1 MDTALTRNI
10 SKDAKR
16 ADALARKIAGSVHL
30 PGEAAYE
37 EACRIWNAMI
47 ERRPQLVVRPGEN
60 ADIAQAIAFARANRL
75 PLSVRGGGHNVAGA
89 ALSDGGVTIDM
100 STRRGVVVDPA
111 AMTVR
116 VESGATW
123 KDVDAAT
130 QPHGLVVPSG
140 IISATGVAGLTLGAG
155 FGWTSRKF
163 GFTADNLLSA
173 EVVTSDGKTRR
184 ASADENADLF
194 WALRGGGGNFGVV
207 TSFEFRAHRHGPQA
221 LCGMVVHPF
230 SRANEVMQ
238 VYRDVTA
245 KAPDELTC
253 LLVLRKAPP
262 APFIPQEFHG
272 KLIAAIAAHWTGDPA
287 EGTEA
292 MQPLKAFGP
301 PVADM
306 IAPKEFIAFQTFL
319 DGGQP
324 FGRRYYWKSDEA
336 GEVSDGLMATLA
348 ECESRI
354 ASPHSAILV
363 MHMGGA
369 PSRVAPEATAVGIRK
384 ARYAVVVQG
393 AWEDPAEDK
402 AHIGWAR
409 DSFNALKPF
418 SSGAA
423 YVNFLTAEEG
433 ETRLHAAYGNAL
445 YERLRRTK
453 TTYDPDNLFRGNLNI
468 PPMASVA

>member
-1 MDTALTRNI
+1 MNATQTAMKNAG
-10 SKDAKR
+10 SAE
-16 ADALARKIAGSVHL
+16 ALARRIDGSVHL
-30 PGEAAYE
+30 PGETAYD

-47 ERRPQLVVRPGEN
+47 ERRPALVVRPSTG
-60 ADIAQAIAFARANRL
+60 ADVAEAIAFARANNL

-100 STRRGVVVDPA
+100 STRRGVTVDPA
-111 AMTVR
+111 AMIVR

-155 FGWTSRKF
+155 FGWTSRKL
-163 GFTADNLLSA
+163 GFTADNLLAA
-173 EVVTSDGKTRR
+173 ELVTSDGKARR
-184 ASADENADLF
+184 ASATENPDLF

-230 SRANEVMQ
+230 ARAGEVMRLF
-238 VYRDVTA
+238 RDVTA
-245 KAPDELTC
+245 TAPDELTC

-262 APFIPQEFHG
+262 APFIPKELHG
-272 KLIAAIAAHWTGDPA
+272 TPIAAIAAHWTGDPA
-287 EGTEA
+287 EGAAA
-292 MQPLKAFGP
+292 MEPLKAFGP
-301 PVADM
+301 PVADT

-336 GEVSDGLMATLA
+336 GEVSDGLMGALS
-348 ECESRI
+348 ESAGRI
-354 ASPHSAILV
+354 ASPFSAILT

-369 PSRVAPEATAVGIRK
+369 PARVAREATAVGIRA

-393 AWEDPAEDK
+393 AWEDPAED
-402 AHIGWAR
+402 ALHIGWAR
-409 DSFNALKPF
+409 DSVSAVKPF
-418 SSGAA
+418 SSGTA
-423 YVNFLTAEEG
+423 YVNFLTAEQG
-433 ETRLHAAYGNAL
+433 EPQLRAAYGEAL
-445 YERLRRTK
+445 YDRLRRIK
-453 TTYDPDNLFRGNLNI
+453 TAYDPENLFRGNLNI
-468 PPMASVA
+468 PPMPAAA

>member
-1 MDTALTRNI
+1 MDAILPRSSDVDGKLAGAL
-10 SKDAKR
+10 S
-16 ADALARKIAGSVHL
+16 RKMAGSVHL
-30 PGEAAYE
+30 PGEAAYD

-47 ERRPQLVVRPGEN
+47 ERRPRLVVRPKANG
-60 ADIAQAIAFARANRL
+60 DIAAAIAFAKSNQM

-100 STRRGVVVDPA
+100 SQRRGVAVDPM

-163 GFTADNLLSA
+163 GFTADNLISA
-173 EVVTSDGKTRR
+173 EVVTADGKTRR
-184 ASADENADLF
+184 AGAEENADLF
-194 WALRGGGGNFGVV
+194 WALRGGGGNFAVV

-230 SRANEVMQ
+230 SRAGAVMQ
-238 VYRDVTA
+238 LYRDVTA

-253 LLVLRKAPP
+253 LLILRKAPP
-262 APFIPQEFHG
+262 APFIPEEFHG
-272 KLIAAIAAHWTGDPA
+272 RPIAAIAAHWTGDPA
-287 EGTEA
+287 EGAAA

-301 PVADM
+301 PVADT
-306 IAPKEFIAFQTFL
+306 IAPKDFIAFQTFL

-336 GEVSDGLMATLA
+336 GEVSDGLMAALA
-348 ECESRI
+348 DGGARI
-354 ASPHSAILV
+354 ASPFSAILT

-369 PSRVAPEATAVGIRK
+369 PARVAPEATAVGIRA
-384 ARYAVVVQG
+384 ARYGIVVQA
-393 AWEDPAEDK
+393 AWEDAAEDK
-402 AHIGWAR
+402 MHVGWAR

-433 ETRLHAAYGNAL
+433 EARLRAAYGSAL
-445 YERLRRTK
+445 YERLRRIK
-453 TTYDPDNLFRGNLNI
+453 TTYDPENLFRGNLNI
-468 PPMASVA
+468 PPMTSAA